1 MANDG
6 ISRRHFFFGTLLA
19 GLIPR
24 AGFGSVPSLKAL
36 GYQSPN
42 EKLNIAGIGAG
53 AQAFSDL
60 RQCETENIVA
70 LADVDWVRGVPG
82 FERYD
87 KATKY
92 KDFRQMLDKEGK
104 NIDAVVVGIP
114 DHMHTF
120 AALWCMERGKS
131 VYVEKPLTRIASE
144 ARLLRLAAQKYKV
157 ATQMGNQG
165 YSHEATRVASEII
178 WAGEIGD
185 VTEVHAYMS
194 RPSWPQGMTKMPAPT
209 PVPSTL
215 DFDLWLGT
223 AAARPFTAGDQEYKD
238 FVTARSAARGRGMA
252 GGGAAPGAAGASGAG
267 QAGAPPPGAA
277 GGRAGGGMGGGNDFG
292 FYLPFNWR
300 GFYDFGSS
308 LIGDWGVHILG
319 PANWALGLS
328 PENLISV
335 ECIKK
340 DPLPPYTFP
349 DVFTIKYEF
358 KARKG
363 MPPVTVYWYQHT
375 GGDAYLPAGMT
386 AEEARKVPNTG
397 PQVGPAN
404 AGRGGAGGGAGR
416 AAAGGGA
423 GRAAAGGGAPGAP
436 GAPGTPGG
444 GQGGRGGAPQGSGYN
459 CIFVG
464 SKGYLGTSGR
474 GEGVGLLP
482 GSRWADYTL
491 PPQFLQRSPGH
502 QRDWIRACKGG
513 APACSQ
519 FEIAAPYTEWLVLG
533 SAAVRVEGK
542 LLYDA
547 KTGLFT
553 NSPEANRH
561 LQLNYR
567 KGWDVKL

>member
-1 MANDG
+1 MANEG

-24 AGFGSVPSLKAL
+24 VGFGSVPSLKAL

-42 EKLNIAGIGAG
+42 ERLNIAGIGAG

-70 LADVDWVRGVPG
+70 LADVDWVRGEPG
-82 FERYD
+82 FQRYD
-87 KATKY
+87 KAAKY
-92 KDFRQMLDKEGK
+92 KDFRQMLDKEGR
-104 NIDAVVVGIP
+104 NIDAVVIGIP

-120 AALWCMERGKS
+120 AAIWCMQRGKS

-178 WAGEIGD
+178 WAGEIGE
-185 VTEVHAYMS
+185 VTEVHAWMS
-194 RPSWPQGMTKMPAPT
+194 RPSWPQGMTTTPPPT

-215 DFDLWLGT
+215 DWDIWLGT
-223 AAARPFTAGDQEYKD
+223 AAARPFTAGDQAYRD
-238 FVTARSAARGRGMA
+238 FVVARSAARGRGMGA
-252 GGGAAPGAAGASGAG
+252 GAPGAGSAGGPPAGA
-267 QAGAPPPGAA
+267 QAG
-277 GGRAGGGMGGGNDFG
+277 RGGMGGGDDFG
-292 FYLPFNWR
+292 YYLPFNWR

-328 PENLISV
+328 PENLVSV

-340 DPLPPYTFP
+340 DPLPPTTFP

-358 KARKG
+358 KARRG
-363 MPPVTVYWYQHT
+363 MPPVMVYWNQHT
-375 GGDAYLPAGMT
+375 GGDAYLPTGMT
-386 AEEARKVPNTG
+386 VDEARKVPNTG

-404 AGRGGAGGGAGR
+404 AGRAGAGRAAAGGAGR
-416 AAAGGGA
+416 AAAGA
-423 GRAAAGGGAPGAP
+423 GAPGAAG
-436 GAPGTPGG
+436 GAGG
-444 GQGGRGGAPQGSGYN
+444 GRAPQGSGYN

-482 GSRWADYTL
+482 GSRWSDYTL
-491 PPQFLQRSPGH
+491 PPAFLTRSPGH

-553 NSPEANRH
+553 NSAEANKH
-561 LQLNYR
+561 LQITYR